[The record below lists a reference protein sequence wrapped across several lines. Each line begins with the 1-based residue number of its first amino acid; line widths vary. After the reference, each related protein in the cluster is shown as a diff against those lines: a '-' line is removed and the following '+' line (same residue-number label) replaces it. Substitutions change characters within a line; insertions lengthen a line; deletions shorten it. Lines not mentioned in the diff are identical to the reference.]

1 MSDRFGT
8 AVRLSAIACLMATL
22 CLARTAFAA
31 LLDRGPDLV
40 YDDVLNITW
49 TRNASLPGFSGH
61 SWADA
66 NTWAT
71 NLVFAGFNDWRLPY
85 PSVSAGSG
93 PINRVVNCITACGA
107 CFARRSY
114 SCKCQVPP

>member
-49 TRNASLPGFSGH
+49 TRNE
-61 SWADA
+61 
-66 NTWAT
+66 
-71 NLVFAGFNDWRLPY
+71 
-85 PSVSAGSG
+85 SAG
-93 PINRVVNCITACGA
+93 IFGA
-107 CFARRSY
+107 
-114 SCKCQVPP
+114 